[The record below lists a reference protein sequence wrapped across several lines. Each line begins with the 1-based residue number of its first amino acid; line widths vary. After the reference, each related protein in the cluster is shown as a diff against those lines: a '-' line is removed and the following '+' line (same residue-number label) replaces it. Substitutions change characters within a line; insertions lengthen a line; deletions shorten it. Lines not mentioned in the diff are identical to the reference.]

1 MGWRAADVR
10 GARHLVGQFD
20 SRRAKPRH
28 VVEVEQEKA
37 VGVAAAV
44 VAGGSKITFLGVPSG
59 GGVCPPQQP
68 TERLDFRV
76 QVVFFSE

>member
-10 GARHLVGQFD
+10 GTRHLFGQLN
-20 SRRAKPRH
+20 SRRAKPRQ
-28 VVEVEQEKA
+28 VVEVEQEEA
-37 VGVAAAV
+37 VGVAAA

-59 GGVCPPQQP
+59 GGACPPQQP

>member
-28 VVEVEQEKA
+28 VVEVEQEEA
-37 VGVAAAV
+37 VGVAAA
-44 VAGGSKITFLGVPSG
+44 VAGGSKITFPCGPSVSG
-59 GGVCPPQQP
+59 A
-68 TERLDFRV
+68 
-76 QVVFFSE
+76 